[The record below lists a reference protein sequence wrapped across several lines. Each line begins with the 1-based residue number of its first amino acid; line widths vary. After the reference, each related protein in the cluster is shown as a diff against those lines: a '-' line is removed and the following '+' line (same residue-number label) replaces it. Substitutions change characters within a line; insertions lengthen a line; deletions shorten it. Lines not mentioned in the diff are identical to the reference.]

1 MIYNTIMYDNMPK
14 IILNNQI
21 GNIVFLRCPNPNSRI
36 VPSLLYKN
44 PGCEQFSNKNDSK
57 NMIID
62 TLLIF
67 FLTKPRVI
75 YTTLSENKNEK

>member
-44 PGCEQFSNKNDSK
+44 PGCE
-57 NMIID
+57 
-62 TLLIF
+62 
-67 FLTKPRVI
+67 
-75 YTTLSENKNEK
+75 